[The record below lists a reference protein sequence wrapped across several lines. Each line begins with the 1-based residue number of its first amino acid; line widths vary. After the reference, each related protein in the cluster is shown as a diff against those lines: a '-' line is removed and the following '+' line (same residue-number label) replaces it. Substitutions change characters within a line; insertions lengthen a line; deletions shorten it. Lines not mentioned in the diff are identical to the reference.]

1 MRWSPTIF
9 PVTTPKSGVFDLLSK
24 LRTLPVGQL
33 GEWKAAF
40 QHKGKDYPVRICA
53 IRKTR
58 EAAERAQ
65 RKVREKARCHGSKV
79 VQPETLELA
88 HYIVVLTS
96 LPARYPRR
104 EVLDLYRCRW
114 QVELAFKRLKTL
126 LNAGHIPKSNDG
138 SSRAWMQAKILCAL
152 LLERLLLE
160 AEIFSPWG
168 YKLPQP

>member
-1 MRWSPTIF
+1 M
-9 PVTTPKSGVFDLLSK
+9 DLLSR
-24 LRTLPVGQL
+24 LRALPLGQL
-33 GEWKAAF
+33 GEWNAVF
-40 QHKGKDYPVRICA
+40 QHKDKAYPVRICS
-53 IRKTR
+53 IRKSR

-65 RKVREKARCHGSKV
+65 RKVREKARCHGSKD
-79 VQPETLELA
+79 VQPESLELA
-88 HYIVVLTS
+88 QYILVLTT
-96 LPARYPRR
+96 LPARYSCR

-126 LNAGHIPKSNDG
+126 LNTGHIPKSSDG
-138 SSRAWMQAKILCAL
+138 SARAWMQAKILCAL